1 MDEIIKLV
9 KLQKMWTTS
18 AFDELI
24 MSKAQAAM
32 SDMASVGIPE
42 MSDPLYREA
51 VVTYCVMNLGIINPQ
66 EYDRLKRAYDEMR
79 GQMQTAVTAKRYDGQ
94 EAL

>member
-32 SDMASVGIPE
+32 SDMASIGIPDL
-42 MSDPLYREA
+42 SDPLHREA
-51 VVTYCVMNLGIINPQ
+51 VVTYCVMNLGVINPQ

-79 GQMQTAVTAKRYDGQ
+79 GQMQMAMTAKRYDG
-94 EAL
+94 EEVV

>member
-24 MSKAQAAM
+24 KSKAQAAM
-32 SDMASVGIPE
+32 SDMASIGIPE
-42 MSDPLYREA
+42 LSDPLYQEA
-51 VVTYCVMNLGIINPQ
+51 VVTYCVMNLGVINPQ

-79 GQMQTAVTAKRYDGQ
+79 SQMQTAATAKRYTDQ
-94 EAL
+94 EVL

>member
-18 AFDELI
+18 TFDELI
-24 MSKAQAAM
+24 KSKAQAAM
-32 SDMASVGIPE
+32 SDMASIGIPE
-42 MSDPLYREA
+42 LSDPLYREA
-51 VVTYCVMNLGIINPQ
+51 IVIYCVMNLGKIDPQ

-79 GQMQTAVTAKRYDGQ
+79 SQMQTAATAKRYTG
-94 EAL
+94 EEVV

>member
-18 AFDELI
+18 TFDELI

-32 SDMASVGIPE
+32 SDMASIGIPDL
-42 MSDPLYREA
+42 SDPLYREA
-51 VVTYCVMNLGIINPQ
+51 VVTYCVMNLGVINPQ

-79 GQMQTAVTAKRYDGQ
+79 SQMQTAMTAKRYDG
-94 EAL
+94 EEVV

>member
-24 MSKAQAAM
+24 KSKAQAAI
-32 SDMASVGIPE
+32 SDMTSIGIPE
-42 MSDPLYREA
+42 LNDPLYQEA
-51 VVTYCVMNLGIINPQ
+51 VVTYCVMNLGKIDPQ
-66 EYDRLKRAYDEMR
+66 EYDRLKKAYDEMR
-79 GQMQTAVTAKRYDGQ
+79 SQMQTAAIAKRNTG
-94 EAL
+94 EEVV

>member
-18 AFDELI
+18 AFDDLI
-24 MSKAQAAM
+24 KSKAQAAM
-32 SDMASVGIPE
+32 SDMSSIGIPE
-42 MSDPLYREA
+42 LSDPLYREA
-51 VVTYCVMNLGIINPQ
+51 VVTYCVMNLGVINPQ

-79 GQMQTAVTAKRYDGQ
+79 SQMQMASTASRYDGG
-94 EAL
+94 EDS

>member
-42 MSDPLYREA
+42 MSDHLYREA

-79 GQMQTAVTAKRYDGQ
+79 GQMQTAVTAKRYTGQ
-94 EAL
+94 EVL

>member
-66 EYDRLKRAYDEMR
+66 EYDRLKRAHDEMR
-79 GQMQTAVTAKRYDGQ
+79 GQMPTAGTANRHTGQ
-94 EAL
+94 EVL

>member
-32 SDMASVGIPE
+32 SDMAIVGIPE

-51 VVTYCVMNLGIINPQ
+51 VVTYCVMNLGKIDPQ
-66 EYDRLKRAYDEMR
+66 EYDRLKKAYDEMR
-79 GQMQTAVTAKRYDGQ
+79 SQMQTAATAKRYTS
-94 EAL
+94 EEVV